1 MFTAHKP
8 TFPGVLFISQLNNL
22 QEAEKDIYKKWKQA
36 GLVFTHC
43 WLLFATA
50 RAVGTEEQQV
60 TDPLQCIVLKHLEQG
75 VIWNALGDCERPNL
89 LIETLVVAFD
99 RGVNWNAL
107 K

>member
-1 MFTAHKP
+1 M
-8 TFPGVLFISQLNNL
+8 
-22 QEAEKDIYKKWKQA
+22 
-36 GLVFTHC
+36 
-43 WLLFATA
+43 
-50 RAVGTEEQQV
+50 EEEQV
-60 TDPLQCIVLKHLEQG
+60 TDPLQCILLKHLEQG

>member
-1 MFTAHKP
+1 MESKH
-8 TFPGVLFISQLNNL
+8 NL
-22 QEAEKDIYKKWKQA
+22 
-36 GLVFTHC
+36 LC
-43 WLLFATA
+43 FALPFHTGCFFLQQ
-50 RAVGTEEQQV
+50 RELCRMEEEQV
-60 TDPLQCIVLKHLEQG
+60 TDPLHGIVLKRLKQS

>member
-1 MFTAHKP
+1 MQ
-8 TFPGVLFISQLNNL
+8 GVQYL
-22 QEAEKDIYKKWKQA
+22 KWKASIIYYVLHCPFTLA
-36 GLVFTHC
+36 GFFLQQRELC
-43 WLLFATA
+43 
-50 RAVGTEEQQV
+50 RMEEEQV
-60 TDPLQCIVLKHLEQG
+60 TDPLHGIVLKRLKQS